1 MNNFLSTAQAIFLA
15 FKVGEVGL
23 FPEFSWWFIMSP
35 LITWLFMTLAI
46 SVWVSAEATK
56 QKYQN
61 NKQ

>member
-23 FPEFSWWFIMSP
+23 FSEFSWWFIMSP
-35 LITWLFMTLAI
+35 LLTWLSITLAI
-46 SVWVSAEATK
+46 SIWVSAEATK

-61 NKQ
+61 SKQ